1 MLLVVE
7 QKTDARDYPSD
18 DAAHDAAGRT
28 SARGHPL
35 VNPSDCFSGLVLFGG
50 KCLDF

>member
-18 DAAHDAAGRT
+18 DAAHDPAGRT

-35 VNPSDCFSGLVLFGG
+35 VNPSDGFPCLVLLGG
-50 KCLDF
+50 EGLDL